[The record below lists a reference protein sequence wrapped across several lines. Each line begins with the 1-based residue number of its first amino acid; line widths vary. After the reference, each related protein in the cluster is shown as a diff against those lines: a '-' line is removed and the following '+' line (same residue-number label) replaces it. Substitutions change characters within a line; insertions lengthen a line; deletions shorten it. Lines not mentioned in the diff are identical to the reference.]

1 MTAPTPDVCPVPGPA
16 SLPARGLDRR
26 RSLALLLSLGL
37 PLAQAQ
43 TELTDLARIRASGIL
58 KVAVYKDNAPFSDG
72 PVADMQGLDIALA
85 GALARQ
91 LQLKLALLP
100 FDAGE
105 NMNDDL
111 RNMVWRGHYLG
122 YGPADV
128 MLHVPVDKYLMQEN
142 RQALIFAPYMRQ
154 VQVLLHDTRVL
165 PQVTGPDDLKGH
177 KLAVERGTGLAS
189 VLMGQQGGMLRTQ
202 VSVYPSGVE
211 AAQAVISG
219 QAAAAYV
226 LRSQAEAALAQ
237 AAQPRPAHLALAS
250 LPLEG
255 VPANGWPLGLAIK
268 VANKDLG
275 QAIEAAFKELR
286 SNGELL
292 AMFQQ
297 RGMTLTAP

>member
-1 MTAPTPDVCPVPGPA
+1 MA
-16 SLPARGLDRR
+16 
-26 RSLALLLSLGL
+26 

-43 TELTDLARIRASGIL
+43 TELTDLARIRASGVL

-72 PVADMQGLDIALA
+72 PTTDMQGLDIALA

-91 LQLKLALLP
+91 MQLQLALLP

-105 NMNDDL
+105 RMNDDR

-122 YGPADV
+122 YGPADI

-154 VQVLLHDTRVL
+154 VQVLLHDTRAL
-165 PQVTGPDDLKGH
+165 PQVKGPDDLKGH

-189 VLMGQQGGMLRTQ
+189 VLMGQQGGMLRSQ

-211 AAQAVISG
+211 AARAVMNG

-237 AAQPRPAHLALAS
+237 AQPRPAHLALTS
-250 LPLEG
+250 MPLEG
-255 VPANGWPLGLAIK
+255 IPENGWPLGLAIK
-268 VANKDLG
+268 AANKDLG

-286 SNGELL
+286 GNGELL

>member
-1 MTAPTPDVCPVPGPA
+1 MTSLNSDVCQDAGRD

-26 RSLALLLSLGL
+26 RSLALLLSMGL
-37 PLAQAQ
+37 PLAHAQ
-43 TELTDLARIRASGIL
+43 TELTDLARIRASGLL

-72 PVADMQGLDIALA
+72 PTDNMQGLDIDLA

-91 LQLKLALLP
+91 LQLTLALLP

-105 NMNDDL
+105 RMDDDL

-142 RQALIFAPYMRQ
+142 RQTLIFAPYMRQ
-154 VQVLLHDTRVL
+154 VQVLLHNTRTL

-177 KLAVERGTGLAS
+177 KLAVERGTGMGS
-189 VLMGQQGGMLRTQ
+189 VLMGQQNGMLRSQ
-202 VSVYPSGVE
+202 VSVYSSGVE
-211 AAQAVISG
+211 AAQAVING

-226 LRSQAEAALAQ
+226 LRSQAEAALAL
-237 AAQPRPAHLALAS
+237 AQPGPTHLAMTS
-250 LPLEG
+250 LPLHGIPE
-255 VPANGWPLGLAIK
+255 NGWPLGVAIK
-268 VANKDLG
+268 AANKDLG

-292 AMFQQ
+292 AMFHK

>member
-1 MTAPTPDVCPVPGPA
+1 MTSLNSDVCQDAGRD

-26 RSLALLLSLGL
+26 RSLALLLSMGL
-37 PLAQAQ
+37 PLAHAQ
-43 TELTDLARIRASGIL
+43 TELTDLARIRASGVL
-58 KVAVYKDNAPFSDG
+58 KVAFYKDNAPFSDG
-72 PVADMQGLDIALA
+72 PTDNMQGLDIDLA

-91 LQLKLALLP
+91 LQLTLALLP

-105 NMNDDL
+105 RMDDDL

-154 VQVLLHDTRVL
+154 VQVLLHDTRTL

-177 KLAVERGTGLAS
+177 KLAVERGTGLGS
-189 VLMGQQGGMLRTQ
+189 VLMGQQNGMLRSQ
-202 VSVYPSGVE
+202 VSVYSSGVE
-211 AAQAVISG
+211 AAQAVING

-226 LRSQAEAALAQ
+226 LRSQAEAALAL
-237 AAQPRPAHLALAS
+237 AQPRPTHLAMTS
-250 LPLEG
+250 LPLHGIPE
-255 VPANGWPLGLAIK
+255 NGWPLGVAIK
-268 VANKDLG
+268 AANKDLG

-286 SNGELL
+286 SNGQLL
-292 AMFQQ
+292 AMFQK

>member
-1 MTAPTPDVCPVPGPA
+1 MTAPTPHVCPVPGPA
-16 SLPARGLDRR
+16 PLPARGLDRR

-37 PLAQAQ
+37 SLAQAQ

-226 LRSQAEAALAQ
+226 LRSQAEAALAR

-275 QAIEAAFKELR
+275 RAIEAAFKELR
-286 SNGELL
+286 NNGELL
-292 AMFQQ
+292 VMFQQ

>member
-1 MTAPTPDVCPVPGPA
+1 MTSLNSDVCQDAGRD

-26 RSLALLLSLGL
+26 RSLALLLSMGL
-37 PLAQAQ
+37 PLAHAQ
-43 TELTDLARIRASGIL
+43 TELTDLARIRASGVL

-72 PVADMQGLDIALA
+72 PTDNMQGLDIDLA

-91 LQLKLALLP
+91 LQLTLALLP

-105 NMNDDL
+105 RMDDDL

-142 RQALIFAPYMRQ
+142 RQTLIFAPYMRQ
-154 VQVLLHDTRVL
+154 VQVLLHDTRML

-177 KLAVERGTGLAS
+177 KLAVERGTGMGS
-189 VLMGQQGGMLRTQ
+189 VLMGQQNGMLRSQ
-202 VSVYPSGVE
+202 VSVYSSGVE
-211 AAQAVISG
+211 AAQAVING

-226 LRSQAEAALAQ
+226 LRSQAEAALAL
-237 AAQPRPAHLALAS
+237 AQPRPTHLAMTS
-250 LPLEG
+250 LPLHGIPE
-255 VPANGWPLGLAIK
+255 NGWPLGVAIK
-268 VANKDLG
+268 AANKDLG

-292 AMFQQ
+292 AMFHK

>member
-1 MTAPTPDVCPVPGPA
+1 MTASTPNVCPVPG
-16 SLPARGLDRR
+16 ARPFSAGGIDRR
-26 RSLALLLSLGL
+26 RSLALLLSLSL

-72 PVADMQGLDIALA
+72 PAVDMQGLDIALA

-105 NMNDDL
+105 QMNDDL

-122 YGPADV
+122 YGPADI

-142 RQALIFAPYMRQ
+142 RQVLIFAPYMRQ
-154 VQVLLHDTRVL
+154 VQVLLHDTRAL
-165 PQVTGPDDLKGH
+165 PQVSGPDDLKGH

-211 AAQAVISG
+211 AAQAVVNG

-237 AAQPRPAHLALAS
+237 AQPRPAHLALS
-250 LPLEG
+250 SMPLQG
-255 VPANGWPLGLAIK
+255 IAANGWPLGLAIK
-268 VANKDLG
+268 IENKDLG
-275 QAIEAAFKELR
+275 QAIEVAFKELR
-286 SNGELL
+286 GNGELL

>member
-1 MTAPTPDVCPVPGPA
+1 MTSLNSDVCQDAGRD

-26 RSLALLLSLGL
+26 RSLALLLSMGL
-37 PLAQAQ
+37 PLAHAQ
-43 TELTDLARIRASGIL
+43 TELTDLARIRASGVL

-72 PVADMQGLDIALA
+72 PTDNMQGLDIDLA

-91 LQLKLALLP
+91 LQLTLALLP

-105 NMNDDL
+105 RMDDDL

-142 RQALIFAPYMRQ
+142 RQTLIFAPYMRQ
-154 VQVLLHDTRVL
+154 VQVLLHDTRTL

-177 KLAVERGTGLAS
+177 KLAVERGTGMGS
-189 VLMGQQGGMLRTQ
+189 VLMGQQNGMLRSQ
-202 VSVYPSGVE
+202 VSVYSSGVE
-211 AAQAVISG
+211 AAQAVING

-226 LRSQAEAALAQ
+226 LRSQAEAALAL
-237 AAQPRPAHLALAS
+237 AQPRPTHLAMTS
-250 LPLEG
+250 LPLHGIPE
-255 VPANGWPLGLAIK
+255 NGWPLGVAIK
-268 VANKDLG
+268 AANKDLG

-292 AMFQQ
+292 AMFHK

>member
-1 MTAPTPDVCPVPGPA
+1 
-16 SLPARGLDRR
+16 
-26 RSLALLLSLGL
+26 
-37 PLAQAQ
+37 
-43 TELTDLARIRASGIL
+43 
-58 KVAVYKDNAPFSDG
+58 
-72 PVADMQGLDIALA
+72 
-85 GALARQ
+85 
-91 LQLKLALLP
+91 
-100 FDAGE
+100 
-105 NMNDDL
+105 MNDDL
-111 RNMVWRGHYLG
+111 RNMVWRGHYRG
-122 YGPADV
+122 YGPANV

-226 LRSQAEAALAQ
+226 LRSQAEAALAR